1 MHCHMQRMGGL
12 NALVLLRDQQHSVS
26 VGQEKRIVVWNMS
39 NNDPVFSRN
48 IDDENDEGNAIAVY
62 EVDSTFPVVLLLLFF
77 FCESK

>member
-12 NALVLLRDQQHSVS
+12 NDLVLLRDQQHTVS

-62 EVDSTFPVVLLLLFF
+62 EIAFLFSF
-77 FCESK
+77 ILFNC